1 MSDALVNLRDN
12 LQYIR
17 DYLVKIGPDR
27 RQKDKSA
34 VLKLEEAKKLY
45 SNLENI
51 VSQVNQELKHSFTTE
66 KVDIYNKLVEEI
78 KCCHS
83 KIVNL
88 MVNYNDSSCQTDS
101 DSTEHTKMANEFD
114 LKIAISLLPAMTGQE
129 KVTKQLID
137 SILLYKSMI
146 STSAENQL
154 IQFVLKTRLSE
165 SAKLRLKTNYSSVE
179 ALVSDIRKYLLPKK
193 SPESIQSQLYQAKQ
207 GRRSIENFGS
217 ELEELFVNL
226 TLAQADEDQSK
237 FEVLR
242 PINEKAAIKR
252 FADGLSDP
260 RLSTI
265 IASRQFTS
273 LPEAIRTAIDEQVSS
288 SQCREQAMHF
298 SPVGRSYTNGNR
310 GKNYFQ
316 RPKYNNSSRP
326 NHYRNNIQNSANR
339 GHRTSYVA
347 SRNKVPAQQ
356 RSVAPPRS
364 QIPRVQRA
372 ECASTESTATTLNE
386 NKFFRA

>member
-78 KCCHS
+78 KCCYS

-165 SAKLRLKTNYSSVE
+165 SAKLRLKPNYSSVD

-288 SQCREQAMHF
+288 SQYREQAMHF

-326 NHYRNNIQNSANR
+326 NYYRNNMQNSANR

-356 RSVAPPRS
+356 RSAAPPRS
-364 QIPRVQRA
+364 QIPRVQHA

>member
-1 MSDALVNLRDN
+1 
-12 LQYIR
+12 
-17 DYLVKIGPDR
+17 
-27 RQKDKSA
+27 
-34 VLKLEEAKKLY
+34 
-45 SNLENI
+45 
-51 VSQVNQELKHSFTTE
+51 
-66 KVDIYNKLVEEI
+66 
-78 KCCHS
+78 
-83 KIVNL
+83 
-88 MVNYNDSSCQTDS
+88 
-101 DSTEHTKMANEFD
+101 MANEFD

-273 LPEAIRTAIDEQVSS
+273 LPEAIRTAINEQVSS

-326 NHYRNNIQNSANR
+326 NYYRNNMQNSANR

-347 SRNKVPAQQ
+347 SRNNVPAQQ
-356 RSVAPPRS
+356 CSAAPPRS
-364 QIPRVQRA
+364 RIPRVQHA